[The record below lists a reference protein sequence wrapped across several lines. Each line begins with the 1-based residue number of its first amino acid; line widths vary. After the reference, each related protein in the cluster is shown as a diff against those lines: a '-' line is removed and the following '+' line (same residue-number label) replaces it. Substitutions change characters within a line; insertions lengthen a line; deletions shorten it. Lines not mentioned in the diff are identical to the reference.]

1 MIIRNLSVRAKLI
14 LTTLV
19 IVLLLII
26 LALFYMDASQ
36 RNTQEAGFIRLRSEL
51 NSEVLKLQNSFHT
64 LLLEGESRQLAAF
77 QRQVLVVEEQ
87 LLEVMN
93 HKTASGN
100 QELLRNSGQL
110 NSQLQRFGET
120 LRFTGRD
127 DSIRW
132 EQARND
138 MELLG
143 GLLEEWDLVASEIQE
158 KASRDR
164 NRQLGIS
171 MALGIFLLANYMIL
185 LTMHIGR
192 SFRKLSHYTRDM
204 SRGIIPSGLD
214 TSIGGDLATIAANLN
229 RHAAD
234 LQLKVGLLT
243 SMSQEGPG
251 EIFTPEMEDE
261 LGNALVVLSDYL
273 TRKELDEV
281 TRNREDKRQNWISE
295 GMAQVG
301 DVLRSERDDVKE
313 LSYLIIQK
321 LVGYMNLEMGSL
333 FMSEWSDPEHPVLH
347 LVTSYAYDRRKY
359 NTMTLEWGV
368 GLPGTCAQEGER
380 IFVTDVPPDYF
391 EVSSGVGNS
400 KPNCI
405 LLVPL
410 KVGGRV
416 LGVIEL
422 ATVRLLRPFE
432 IDFVE
437 SLSESIASS
446 LLAVRTS
453 ERTSELLKQSQA
465 QAEALKE
472 QDGAMRES
480 MHKLEQA
487 QEDSSKKESE
497 ITGILNAINQST
509 LVAELALNGR
519 FTSINDLFL
528 MVLESHRD
536 QVLGKL
542 HSDFA
547 QVDRYSEEYK
557 QFWTDLKQG
566 KSRANTEM
574 YKLFTGEDIW
584 LQQTFTPIINNEGKV
599 QKILN
604 IATNITDTRSLQDKL
619 ETREMEITR
628 KGIDMQTLNQAVNAS
643 MIKCELDQDGIIL
656 AVNENYCELSGYGRK
671 ELLGRNYRLF
681 LKDMEKEQFEKIW
694 GEVIK
699 EKVYEGVVRRSK
711 PTGEEVWLVST
722 FSPVKDEAGTIY
734 KVYFIGLDITE
745 KKLKYQ
751 LLEDANQEIERLKDR
766 LKDYEE

>member
-1 MIIRNLSVRAKLI
+1 MIIRNISVRAKLI

-26 LALFYMDASQ
+26 LALFYLDASQ
-36 RNTQEAGFIRLRSEL
+36 RTSQEAEFIRLRSEL
-51 NSEVLKLQNSFHT
+51 SSEVLKLQNNFHT
-64 LLLEGESRQLAAF
+64 LLLEGESGQLAAF
-77 QRQVLVVEEQ
+77 QRQVLVVDEQ
-87 LLEVMN
+87 LLDVMN
-93 HKTASGN
+93 HETASGN
-100 QELLRNSGQL
+100 QELLRKSEQL
-110 NSQLQRFGET
+110 SSQLLRFGET
-120 LRFTGRD
+120 LRFTGQD

-132 EQARND
+132 KQARND

-143 GLLEEWDLVASEIQE
+143 GMLEEWDLLTSEIQE
-158 KASRDR
+158 KANRDR
-164 NRQLGIS
+164 NKQLGIS
-171 MALGIFLLANYMIL
+171 MALGIFILANFMIL
-185 LTMHIGR
+185 LSMNIGR
-192 SFRKLSHYTRDM
+192 SFRKLLYYTRDM
-204 SRGIIPSGLD
+204 SRGIIPSPLD
-214 TSIGGDLATIAANLN
+214 SSIGGEFASVAANLN
-229 RHAAD
+229 RHSAD
-234 LQLKVGLLT
+234 LQKKVGLLT
-243 SMSQEGPG
+243 SMSEEGPG
-251 EIFTPEMEDE
+251 EIFTPEKEDE

-321 LVGYMNLEMGSL
+321 LVSYMNLEMGSL
-333 FMSEWSDPEHPVLH
+333 FLSDLSDPKHPMLH

-359 NTMTLEWGV
+359 NAMTLEWGV

-380 IFVTDVPPDYF
+380 IFITDVPADYF
-391 EVSSGVGNS
+391 EVSSGVGSS

-410 KVGGRV
+410 KVGKRV
-416 LGVIEL
+416 EGVIEL
-422 ATVRLLRPFE
+422 ATVRLLRHFE

-453 ERTSELLKQSQA
+453 ERTSDLLKQSQA

-472 QDGAMRES
+472 HDGAMRES
-480 MHKLEQA
+480 MQKLEQA

-519 FTSINDLFL
+519 FTSINDQFL

-547 QVDRYSEEYK
+547 QVDRYSEDYI
-557 QFWTDLKQG
+557 QFWSHLKQG
-566 KSRANTEM
+566 KSQANTEM
-574 YKLFTGEDIW
+574 YKLFTGEEIW

-604 IATNITDTRSLQDKL
+604 IATNITNTRSLQDKL
-619 ETREMEITR
+619 ETRDMEITR
-628 KGIDMQTLNQAVNAS
+628 KGLDMQTLNQAVNAS
-643 MIKCELDQDGIIL
+643 LIKCELDQEGIIL
-656 AVNENYCELSGYGRK
+656 AVNENYCEVSGYGRK

-681 LKDMEKEQFEKIW
+681 LKDMEKEQFDKIW
-694 GEVIK
+694 REVVK
-699 EKVYEGVVRRSK
+699 EKVYEGVVRRSR

-751 LLEDANQEIERLKDR
+751 LLEDANQEIERLKER
-766 LKDYEE
+766 LKDYEG